1 MAGSRAKTP
10 HGIALD
16 RFLLEKG
23 PTSKAALLD
32 HVAKHVPV
40 GLAVNTVYRDR
51 VAARRNTGNAL
62 GVPGDQVADKYATR
76 QADPVASGARKVASH
91 TLWIRLDRGTVFVNA
106 DGLLQ
111 HRDWRPGG
119 AS

>member
-1 MAGSRAKTP
+1 MDGSRARTP

-16 RFLLEKG
+16 RFLLENG
-23 PTSKAALLD
+23 PSTESSLLY

-40 GLAVNTVYRDR
+40 GLAANTVYSWRTKQR
-51 VAARRNTGNAL
+51 RRSGYAVGVAAN
-62 GVPGDQVADKYATR
+62 QVAGNYG
-76 QADPVASGARKVASH
+76 ADPVESGARHIAYQ
-91 TLWIRLDRGTVFVNA
+91 TLTNRLSRGTVFVNE

>member
-1 MAGSRAKTP
+1 MAGSRARTP

-16 RFLLEKG
+16 RFLLENG
-23 PTSKAALLD
+23 PSTESSLLY

-40 GLAVNTVYRDR
+40 GLAANTVYNWRTWQR
-51 VAARRNTGNAL
+51 RRSGYAVSVAAH
-62 GVPGDQVADKYATR
+62 QVAGNYVAR
-76 QADPVASGARKVASH
+76 QADPVASGARTIAYK
-91 TLWIRLDRGTVFVNA
+91 TLLNRLNRGTVFVNE

-111 HRDWRPGG
+111 HRDWRPDG